1 MGIDNNATVDIDSK
15 VSLPKPK
22 AINDPSSIFLPQV
35 IIAFCVASGLVS
47 CAVVSATP
55 WVRRPMSPTVR
66 LSLSLA
72 AANTVFAASV
82 SVALVV
88 NSYLPSVHNISTGM
102 CVRLTLEAV
111 RMGSILVQILHLL
124 VVALNHY
131 IGTLRPLHYAAT
143 MTPSILKVILVALWI
158 IPRDQ
163 IRLNVISLRMV
174 GMIVAFASIPGQGY
188 QSEGCQYNHFYISG
202 ITFRIVW
209 TALFFG
215 PTLLIIIVYCHI
227 FHLLKHRGPHLVSAE
242 QRNQLRRN
250 IKTVRTTALIVGTFV
265 IGWSP
270 AVVKF
275 ILVCEECV
283 IHPHDVDESV
293 NIAMGATVNVIYCLK
308 VFTDTFIYALRLRD
322 IRKALQTMWALTKIR
337 ILFGGEGRMPVRN
350 NTTRS
355 SRLSYTASTRI
366 SLNSPAQHRFT
377 SRRHV
382 PASPMGG
389 CQTTLE
395 IPAYLNNHSGCGS
408 PCLKAKVEETSLD
421 PIVEDDRP

>member
-1 MGIDNNATVDIDSK
+1 MAVYDLNLTSSLDGLLLSTSGPESGQDGG
-15 VSLPKPK
+15 VSWGGESLSEAFNSTGEFGNMSTPFTQGPGVKRYVYPIMLP
-22 AINDPSSIFLPQV
+22 V

-102 CVRLTLEAV
+102 CVGLTLEAV

-158 IPRDQ
+158 IP
-163 IRLNVISLRMV
+163 MV
-174 GMIVAFASIPGQGY
+174 GMVVGFASIPGQGY
-188 QSEGCQYNHFYISG
+188 QSEGCQNNHFYISG

-250 IKTVRTTALIVGTFV
+250 IK
-265 IGWSP
+265 
-270 AVVKF
+270 VK
-275 ILVCEECV
+275 
-283 IHPHDVDESV
+283 
-293 NIAMGATVNVIYCLK
+293 M
-308 VFTDTFIYALRLRD
+308 
-322 IRKALQTMWALTKIR
+322 KA
-337 ILFGGEGRMPVRN
+337 
-350 NTTRS
+350 
-355 SRLSYTASTRI
+355 
-366 SLNSPAQHRFT
+366 
-377 SRRHV
+377 
-382 PASPMGG
+382 
-389 CQTTLE
+389 
-395 IPAYLNNHSGCGS
+395 
-408 PCLKAKVEETSLD
+408 EETRWD
-421 PIVEDDRP
+421 EAAGIDCK